1 MGVVKFHIQ
10 AGILKHLPLIWNN
23 QESTRPTKSI
33 VRESFFNTMS
43 INIVECVFV
52 EAFGGCGSMG
62 IEALSRGASEAIF
75 YEIDKRAYN
84 ILLQN
89 LAFAQKR
96 ASGLKFYAYNTDFF
110 TQSFQRWITTKENVI
125 LYFDPPFCI
134 REGMGDIY
142 ERLLTMVEN
151 LGQCSVNFIVFEHW
165 SGYNMPSIVGEYILL
180 KTRQFGKSSL
190 TYYTLKD

>member
-1 MGVVKFHIQ
+1 MNIARFHIQ
-10 AGILKHLPLIWNN
+10 AGKLKNLPLVWNN

-43 INIVECVFV
+43 TNIVECVFV

-89 LAFAQKR
+89 LTFAQKR
-96 ASGLKFYAYNTDFF
+96 ETALKFYAYNTDFF
-110 TQSFQRWITTKENVI
+110 TQSFHRWITLKENVI
-125 LYFDPPFCI
+125 LYLDPPFCI
-134 REGMGDIY
+134 REGMEDIY
-142 ERLLTMVEN
+142 ERLLIMVEN
-151 LGQCSVNFIVFEHW
+151 LGRCNVHFIVFEHW
-165 SGYNMPSIVGEYILL
+165 SGYNMPFIVGEYILL

>member
-33 VRESFFNTMS
+33 VRESFFNTMGT
-43 INIVECVFV
+43 NIVECVFV

-89 LAFAQKR
+89 LAFAQKKSIR
-96 ASGLKFYAYNTDFF
+96 AKILCLQYRFFYTKFAKMDYCKRKCDFIF
-110 TQSFQRWITTKENVI
+110 
-125 LYFDPPFCI
+125 
-134 REGMGDIY
+134 
-142 ERLLTMVEN
+142 
-151 LGQCSVNFIVFEHW
+151 
-165 SGYNMPSIVGEYILL
+165 
-180 KTRQFGKSSL
+180 
-190 TYYTLKD
+190 